1 MPDHFWILH
10 GLVGFKGA
18 AHARPLVGQVRALPG
33 HRALMSL
40 GLTAVKLSR
49 ATTHSDQRLLQD
61 IYAALILL
69 RRSR

>member
-1 MPDHFWILH
+1 
-10 GLVGFKGA
+10 
-18 AHARPLVGQVRALPG
+18 
-33 HRALMSL
+33 MSL